1 MFPATRESAVDIVRV
16 VHADDALVEAYARLL
31 PQLSRT
37 ASALTLADLQAIVDA
52 PGTDVFIAIAKARQ
66 RIVGTLTLVHFR
78 IPTGIRA
85 WIEDVVVDRAARG
98 LGAGAAL
105 TRAAIAHS
113 RELGAKT
120 LDLTSNPSRQAAH
133 RLYESC
139 GFALRDTRVYRH
151 QAQAPQ

>member
-1 MFPATRESAVDIVRV
+1 MRV
-16 VHADDALVEAYARLL
+16 EISRVTHADDVLAQAFARLL
-31 PQLSRT
+31 QQLSRT
-37 ASALTLADLQAIVDA
+37 APVLTRADLQAIVDA
-52 PGTDVFIAIAKARQ
+52 PGTEVFIAKSLADGRV
-66 RIVGTLTLVHFR
+66 VGTLTLVHFR
-78 IPTGIRA
+78 IPTGVRA
-85 WIEDVVVDRAARG
+85 WIEDVVVDGEARG

-105 TRAAIAHS
+105 THAAITRS

-151 QAQAPQ
+151 QGRA